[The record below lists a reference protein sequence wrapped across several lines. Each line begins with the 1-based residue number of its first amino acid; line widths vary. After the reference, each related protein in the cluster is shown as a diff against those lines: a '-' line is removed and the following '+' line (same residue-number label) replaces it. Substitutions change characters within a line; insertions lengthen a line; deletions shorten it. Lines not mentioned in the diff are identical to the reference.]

1 MSRLLRTVL
10 AGALGVVAL
19 ASLAG
24 CALLTGSAR
33 PDADA
38 AVTQLVR
45 DMSHRRADDI
55 DGWARLA
62 EEASDGHGA
71 SIVLIGIT
79 AQTADVSTD
88 PLGTLSF
95 RVEATRS
102 NTGLWSAGT
111 ASFTACYA
119 VDFTR
124 YGPVDH
130 ERAGRAASPI
140 RTIECPDT
148 VVEAT
153 PAPDTSPVFVVPAD
167 AADVILAVVA
177 EAPAAAASGDLVDAI
192 ESRLTAPSG
201 PYERLAPIDVVR
213 ISDGSIG
220 AAMGTESTC
229 VLVRRVGEVTE
240 QVHAP
245 RVYLQPGELGCRGTT
260 ALGDLRPPH

>member
-1 MSRLLRTVL
+1 MSRLLRIVL
-10 AGALGVVAL
+10 VGVLEVVAL
-19 ASLAG
+19 ASLSG

-33 PDADA
+33 PVADA
-38 AVTQLVR
+38 
-45 DMSHRRADDI
+45 
-55 DGWARLA
+55 
-62 EEASDGHGA
+62 
-71 SIVLIGIT
+71 
-79 AQTADVSTD
+79 
-88 PLGTLSF
+88 
-95 RVEATRS
+95 
-102 NTGLWSAGT
+102 
-111 ASFTACYA
+111 
-119 VDFTR
+119 
-124 YGPVDH
+124 VDH
-130 ERAGRAASPI
+130 ERWGRAASPI

-148 VVEAT
+148 AAEAT

-177 EAPAAAASGDLVDAI
+177 DAPAAAASGDLVDAI
-192 ESRLTAPSG
+192 ESRLTAPCGS
-201 PYERLAPIDVVR
+201 YERLAPIDVVR